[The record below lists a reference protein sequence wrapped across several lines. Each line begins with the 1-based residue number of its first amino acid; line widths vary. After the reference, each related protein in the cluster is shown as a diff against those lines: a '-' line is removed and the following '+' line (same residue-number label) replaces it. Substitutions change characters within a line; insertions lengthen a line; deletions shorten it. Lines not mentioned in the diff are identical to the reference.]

1 MGKIQIISTT
11 SAIENWKVE
20 KYLGI
25 VTDQIVL
32 GANLFHDVFSS
43 FRDVFGGS
51 SKSYQKDLSKMEN
64 IVLDNLKRKASK
76 LGANIILGLRLDFD
90 EVSGGGKS
98 MFMLSASG
106 TAVSAIPPNNNPIV
120 EEEEIITYQKL
131 SYEIERERILNDINK
146 VDFKINSIKQIQT
159 LNEYNVIDVK
169 NSVNYLNNNPTPS
182 EEIYEL
188 MVDYFKSV
196 PINDIDEYLKSE
208 HFVIISND
216 TFSTLY
222 KILDAINWYSFNVF
236 KSLLV
241 SNNPIS
247 HQRALFLFRLVKLS
261 YSKEDISRM
270 EEIYNLIGL
279 TFSKYPILKKVKGI
293 IGKETESWECINCGT
308 TNNKENSECKKFE
321 CQANIY
327 GIPNNKINPEIV
339 KDSLKIKINKL
350 KQLFNVT

>member
-11 SAIENWKVE
+11 STIENWKVE

-25 VTDQIVL
+25 VTEQIVL
-32 GANLFHDVFSS
+32 GANLFHDVFAS

-51 SKSYQKDLSKMEN
+51 SKSYQKDLSKMES
-64 IVLDNLKRKASK
+64 IVLDNLKKKASK
-76 LGANIILGLRLDFD
+76 LGANVILGLRLDFD

-106 TAVSAIPPNNNPIV
+106 TAVLAIPTNNSTIV
-120 EEEEIITYQKL
+120 EEEELITYQKL

-159 LNEYNVIDVK
+159 LNEYNIIDVK
-169 NSVNYLNNNPTPS
+169 NSVNYLNTIPNPS
-182 EEIYEL
+182 QEIHEL

-208 HFVIISND
+208 HFLIISND
-216 TFSTLY
+216 TFFTLF
-222 KILDAINWYSFNVF
+222 KILDAINWYSFNAIE
-236 KSLLV
+236 SLLT
-241 SNNPIS
+241 STNPIS

-261 YSKEDISRM
+261 YSKEDISKM
-270 EEIYNLIGL
+270 EKIYNLIDT
-279 TFSKYPILKKVKGI
+279 TFSKYPILKNVKGL

-308 TNNKENSECKKFE
+308 INNKESYVCKKSEC
-321 CQANIY
+321 QSNIY
-327 GIPNNKINPEIV
+327 GIPNNKINPESV
-339 KDSLKIKINKL
+339 KDSLRTKINKL
-350 KQLFNVT
+350 IQLFNVT